1 METYIPRFFNA
12 PEQSFFLFG
21 PRGTGK
27 STFLKHNFPNAL
39 YVDLLKPDEFRK
51 FSAKPERIVELIK
64 GNLSKK
70 IVIIDE
76 IQKIPELLSAVHYII
91 EEIPSIQ
98 FILTGSSARKLR
110 RGGINLLAGRVI
122 LKKIFPFLYSELN
135 NKFSFN
141 EILQYGL
148 VPAVLASGNPKDVL
162 DTYISLYIK
171 EEVQL
176 EGFIR
181 NFGNFS
187 RFLESISFS
196 HASLLNISNVA
207 RDCEVERKTVE
218 GYIEIL
224 EDILIAERLKVFSK
238 KAKRALVQ
246 HPKFYFFDVGVYRT
260 LRPKGPFDRPEE
272 IGGLALEGLIFQQ
285 LKAWNNYSGK
295 LFEIYFW
302 RSRGGVEVDFVLYG
316 EDGIFAIEVKNN
328 NKIRPEDLRSL
339 SEFRN
344 DYSNSKTI
352 LLYNGS
358 ENLLI
363 KDTICIPIEDFLK
376 KLIPG
381 KPLPV

>member
-1 METYIPRFFNA
+1 M
-12 PEQSFFLFG
+12 
-21 PRGTGK
+21 
-27 STFLKHNFPNAL
+27 
-39 YVDLLKPDEFRK
+39 DLLKPDEFRK
-51 FSAKPERIVELIK
+51 YSAKPERIVELIK

-148 VPAVLASGNPKDVL
+148 VPVVLASGNPKDVL

>member
-51 FSAKPERIVELIK
+51 YSAKPERIVELIK

-91 EEIPSIQ
+91 EENPSIQ

-148 VPAVLASGNPKDVL
+148 VPVVLASGNPKDVL

>member
-39 YVDLLKPDEFRK
+39 YIDLLKPDEFRK
-51 FSAKPERIVELIK
+51 YSAKPERIVELIK
-64 GNLSKK
+64 GNPSKK

-91 EEIPSIQ
+91 EENLSIQ

-148 VPAVLASGNPKDVL
+148 VPVVLASGNPKDVL

-302 RSRGGVEVDFVLYG
+302 RSRGGVEVDFILYG
-316 EDGIFAIEVKNN
+316 EDVIFAIEVKNN

-339 SEFRN
+339 SEFRK

-363 KDTICIPIEDFLK
+363 QDTICIPIEDFLR

>member
-1 METYIPRFFNA
+1 M
-12 PEQSFFLFG
+12 
-21 PRGTGK
+21 
-27 STFLKHNFPNAL
+27 
-39 YVDLLKPDEFRK
+39 DLLKPDEFRK

-91 EEIPSIQ
+91 EENPSIQ

-148 VPAVLASGNPKDVL
+148 VPVVLASGNPKDVL

-376 KLIPG
+376 KLIPV